1 MAMPLS
7 RGVPLVDN
15 LCRSWT
21 RSLHA
26 KLANRSA
33 HQVLKSVWVNCDEI
47 EFLLP
52 LL

>member
-1 MAMPLS
+1 MSLS
-7 RGVPLVDN
+7 RGVRLVDY

-21 RSLHA
+21 RNLRA

-33 HQVLKSVWVNCDEI
+33 QEVLKSVWVNCDEI